1 MANLS
6 EFANLIG
13 KTIDS
18 ITDKPVAAEQAL
30 PTGSMQMVIQFTD
43 MSFLTL
49 TARAQDGF
57 PARIVYNNDG
67 VRDELI
73 NL

>member
-18 ITDKPVAAEQAL
+18 IVDTPTAAQEAR
-30 PTGSMQMVIQFTD
+30 PTGSMQMVIKFTD
-43 MSFLTL
+43 SSYLTI
-49 TARAQDGF
+49 TPRAQDGF
-57 PARIVYNNDG
+57 PARIAYNNNG
-67 VRDELI
+67 VKDELI
-73 NL
+73 NM

>member
-13 KTIDS
+13 KTISS
-18 ITDKPVAAEQAL
+18 ITDVPVAAEQAL
-30 PTGSMQMVIQFTD
+30 PTGSMQMVIKFTD
-43 MSFLTL
+43 TSFLTI

-57 PARIVYNNDG
+57 PARIAYNNDG
-67 VRDELI
+67 TKDELI
-73 NL
+73 NM